1 MPFCPL
7 IKILFHTD
15 VIIAFDFIRGDFYI
29 LFYERGNQMKEIIT
43 IQISKFLSNEIVKKI
58 AQKQWKADTPPWVNR
73 SRQYVFDEIMN
84 ENDCFGV
91 VATTQNNEV
100 VGRLH
105 CVKNEINPKLWCYG
119 DLFVIPEYR
128 RVGIASQMIR
138 TAMNHLS
145 ELGAITLR
153 CYVEPDNAPSRNLQL
168 SVGFSEQPFE
178 SFNNFINDGE
188 IMYEAK
194 VPNNLTIIPAT
205 ENEAYFVRILFA
217 QNKGN
222 LNSNDISLSEWKELL
237 SANDNDEKHFL
248 ICKGAI
254 PVAYLK
260 INGLDTTSEA
270 WISML
275 FVAKNFQRQG
285 IGSFAI
291 SYAEEYLREKRFT
304 TTAIQ
309 TDEDNLP
316 AQNLYLKCGYH
327 IYEKGTKIKLRKTL

>member
-1 MPFCPL
+1 
-7 IKILFHTD
+7 
-15 VIIAFDFIRGDFYI
+15 
-29 LFYERGNQMKEIIT
+29 
-43 IQISKFLSNEIVKKI
+43 
-58 AQKQWKADTPPWVNR
+58 
-73 SRQYVFDEIMN
+73 
-84 ENDCFGV
+84 
-91 VATTQNNEV
+91 
-100 VGRLH
+100 
-105 CVKNEINPKLWCYG
+105 
-119 DLFVIPEYR
+119 
-128 RVGIASQMIR
+128 
-138 TAMNHLS
+138 
-145 ELGAITLR
+145 
-153 CYVEPDNAPSRNLQL
+153 
-168 SVGFSEQPFE
+168 
-178 SFNNFINDGE
+178 
-188 IMYEAK
+188 MYEAK

-316 AQNLYLKCGYH
+316 AQNLYLKCG
-327 IYEKGTKIKLRKTL
+327 

>member
-1 MPFCPL
+1 
-7 IKILFHTD
+7 
-15 VIIAFDFIRGDFYI
+15 
-29 LFYERGNQMKEIIT
+29 MKEIIT

-105 CVKNEINPKLWCYG
+105 CVKSEISPKLWCYG

-260 INGLDTTSEA
+260 INVLETTS
-270 WISML
+270 
-275 FVAKNFQRQG
+275 
-285 IGSFAI
+285 
-291 SYAEEYLREKRFT
+291 
-304 TTAIQ
+304 
-309 TDEDNLP
+309 
-316 AQNLYLKCGYH
+316 
-327 IYEKGTKIKLRKTL
+327 

>member
-1 MPFCPL
+1 MPFCPP
-7 IKILFHTD
+7 IKVLFHTD

-43 IQISKFLSNEIVKKI
+43 IQISKFLSNEIVKRI

-73 SRQYVFDEIMN
+73 SRQYVFDEIMD

-91 VATTQNNEV
+91 VATTQNNDV

-105 CVKNEINPKLWCYG
+105 CVKNEINPKLWYYG

-138 TAMNHLS
+138 TAINHLS
-145 ELGAITLR
+145 ELGATTLR
-153 CYVEPDNAPSRNLQL
+153 CYVEPDNTPSRNLQL

-178 SFNNFINDGE
+178 LFNNFTNDGQ
-188 IMYEAK
+188 IMYETK

-205 ENEAYFVRILFA
+205 KNEAYFVRILFV
-217 QNKGN
+217 QSKRN
-222 LNSNDISLSEWKELL
+222 LNVSDISLNEWKELL

-260 INGLDTTSEA
+260 INGLKSASEA

-291 SYAEEYLREKRFT
+291 SYAEEYVREKNFT
-304 TTAIQ
+304 TIAIQ

-316 AQNLYLKCGYH
+316 AKNLYLKCGYR
-327 IYEKGTKIKLRKTL
+327 IYEKGSKIKLRKKL